1 MENRNTSGNKVREP
15 LFIHKVL
22 FSNSITGGK
31 QFVIKNQVCNLNVLN
46 DSQVWIKVT
55 NILLD
60 YTMHQQMNIDTD
72 SSLQPIEK
80 VKYCMHVLTSL

>member
-1 MENRNTSGNKVREP
+1 MENRDTSGNKVREP
-15 LFIHKVL
+15 LFIHQVL

-60 YTMHQQMNIDTD
+60 YTMHQQMNID